1 MAIKANIVIDQGSTF
16 STQINVANS
25 SGSAF
30 DLSNYTVQS
39 QFRKAYSSLN
49 AYSFAVSANSS
60 GAIVLA
66 LDANTSRTVPPGR
79 YVYDIIIT
87 DQSNNTNRILEGQV
101 TFNPSV
107 SR

>member
-25 SGSAF
+25 SGSPF
-30 DLSNYTVQS
+30 DLSNYTVRS
-39 QFRKAYSSLN
+39 QFRKTYSSLN
-49 AYSFAVSANSS
+49 AYNFAVSANSS
-60 GAIVLA
+60 GAIVLE
-66 LDANTSRTVPPGR
+66 LDASASSNVSPGR
-79 YVYDIIIT
+79 YVYDVTIT
-87 DQSNNTNRILEGQV
+87 DQSDNTNRIIEGQV